1 MEASV
6 YPNQPETLQET
17 VALLERAYL
26 YAYPLVLMGVIKDRT
41 TNVVVPDA
49 EHAPIN
55 QLFHAQ
61 ALATP
66 DMVSLTRPNVDTVYS
81 QAYLDLGAEPI
92 LLYKPATDRY
102 CSIQTFDGYSNTP
115 VVLGTGGV
123 GGSDTATYAF
133 VGPFWSGELP
143 QGVTKV
149 SMPTNFVWLL
159 LRTKCFGVDDLPGVR
174 EVQQGMRMYPLSAHA
189 LDEGAGYACPKGS
202 YDPAYDYVPLEFMQ
216 RLSVQDFF
224 TRFNGLASGNPGA
237 PEDAPALAQ
246 FETVGIGA
254 GLTFDI
260 AALGE
265 GVTKAA
271 AYLPTLLDRDF
282 SSAHASTTVSNGW
295 MFMDDRVGAFGTDYA
310 YRAVV
315 AFGGFANPVTMAVYP
330 SMVVDVAG
338 NPLRGDKS
346 YRLHFA
352 AGETPPH
359 ASEGWWSLTAY
370 TEAGRL
376 IPNELNRYNIGEVDD
391 LPFNEDGSLDL
402 YLQAEGPADDRVRFW
417 LPLCE
422 DVFSLTMRI
431 YLPDERVLSFD
442 WKLPPLEAV

>member
-26 YAYPLVLMGVIKDRT
+26 YAYPLVLMDVIKDRT

-49 EHAPIN
+49 EHAPVN

-61 ALATP
+61 TLATP

-115 VVLGTGGV
+115 VVLATGGV
-123 GGSDTATYAF
+123 GGSDAATYAF

-174 EVQQGMRMYPLSAHA
+174 EAQQGMRMYPLSAHA

-202 YDPAYDYVPLEFMQ
+202 YDPAYDYVPLEFIQ

-237 PEDAPALAQ
+237 PEDAPTLAQ

-265 GVTKAA
+265 GVAEAA
-271 AYLPTLLDRDF
+271 AYLPPRLARVF
-282 SSAHASTTVSNGW
+282 SSAHASTPVSNGW
-295 MFMDDRVGAFGTDYA
+295 MFMDDRVGTFGTDYA

-330 SMVVDVAG
+330 SMVVDAAG

-346 YRLHFA
+346 YRLHFGRGRNPA
-352 AGETPPH
+352 PCKRGMVVAY
-359 ASEGWWSLTAY
+359 SLHRSGPVDTQRAKPLQHRRG
-370 TEAGRL
+370 GR
-376 IPNELNRYNIGEVDD
+376 PA
-391 LPFNEDGSLDL
+391 
-402 YLQAEGPADDRVRFW
+402 LQRG
-417 LPLCE
+417 
-422 DVFSLTMRI
+422 RI
-431 YLPDERVLSFD
+431 
-442 WKLPPLEAV
+442 A

>member
-237 PEDAPALAQ
+237 LRTP
-246 FETVGIGA
+246 GA
-254 GLTFDI
+254 GAI
-260 AALGE
+260 
-265 GVTKAA
+265 
-271 AYLPTLLDRDF
+271 RNRR
-282 SSAHASTTVSNGW
+282 H
-295 MFMDDRVGAFGTDYA
+295 R
-310 YRAVV
+310 RR
-315 AFGGFANPVTMAVYP
+315 
-330 SMVVDVAG
+330 VDVRHRCLWGKAL
-338 NPLRGDKS
+338 PRRLRIC
-346 YRLHFA
+346 R
-352 AGETPPH
+352 
-359 ASEGWWSLTAY
+359 
-370 TEAGRL
+370 
-376 IPNELNRYNIGEVDD
+376 
-391 LPFNEDGSLDL
+391 
-402 YLQAEGPADDRVRFW
+402 RFW
-417 LPLCE
+417 IAISRRLMPAPPFRTAGCLWTIAWAR
-422 DVFSLTMRI
+422 SAPITRT
-431 YLPDERVLSFD
+431 VLWWRSAGSPI
-442 WKLPPLEAV
+442 L

>member
-295 MFMDDRVGAFGTDYA
+295 MFMDDRVGTFGTDYA